1 MNHKVN
7 ILEDSSDRVQK
18 ALKLN
23 GEKIKKTS
31 EVIVDLE
38 SKIHDLNDSN
48 YEIEGKNFIFLN

>member
-48 YEIEGKNFIFLN
+48 YEIEGKNFIF